1 MGDKF
6 RRLAEAND
14 EKPVGARTLRRNHVE
29 YGHGLCGKARNLCR
43 PFKHAARIGFRCA
56 GSCLRLTRGL
66 QHNGKG
72 IFKRGG
78 IGERNIEF
86 GGHVF
91 LLFMDNLRVRP
102 IMAFSAPGATL
113 HF

>member
-1 MGDKF
+1 M
-6 RRLAEAND
+6 
-14 EKPVGARTLRRNHVE
+14 
-29 YGHGLCGKARNLCR
+29 
-43 PFKHAARIGFRCA
+43 
-56 GSCLRLTRGL
+56 

-91 LLFMDNLRVRP
+91 LLFVDNLRVRP